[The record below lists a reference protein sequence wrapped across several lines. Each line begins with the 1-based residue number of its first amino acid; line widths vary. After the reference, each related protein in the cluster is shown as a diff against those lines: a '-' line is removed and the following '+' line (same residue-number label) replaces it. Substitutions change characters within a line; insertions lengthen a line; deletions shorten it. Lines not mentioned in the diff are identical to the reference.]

1 MYRLTEL
8 VTIQCR
14 KLSLHILWDLILRI
28 RLYQKTLIPMLTQ
41 KPYSAKTP

>member
-1 MYRLTEL
+1 MAEFLWETTKCTALPKL

-28 RLYQKTLIPMLTQ
+28 RLYQKH
-41 KPYSAKTP
+41 